1 MRFFV
6 GYLFILRLKCAIMSL
21 FFCNFVQNLDKMAN
35 ELQDT
40 LARIVGKSTVMVE
53 KYHALT
59 AAKEITDKDNAELR
73 AENER
78 LRIEIERVKRENE
91 YLRMAHAIAPTPESV
106 AQSKNM
112 ISKIVRDIDKCINQ
126 LNA

>member
-1 MRFFV
+1 
-6 GYLFILRLKCAIMSL
+6 
-21 FFCNFVQNLDKMAN
+21 MAK

-40 LARIVGKSTVMVE
+40 LARIIGKSTVMVE
-53 KYHALT
+53 RYHAIA
-59 AAKEITDKDNAELR
+59 AAKAATDEEIAAVR
-73 AENER
+73 AENEK

-106 AQSKNM
+106 AASKSM